1 MNNKHK
7 VIELILYVFIVIVG
21 VILLI
26 MSKVK
31 EPEPPNDATPPPAQV
46 SVQSAER
53 GIFDA
58 AISDR

>member
-7 VIELILYVFIVIVG
+7 VIELIFYVFIVIVG

-26 MSKVK
+26 MGKVK
-31 EPEPPNDATPPPAQV
+31 EPEPPSATPPPAQV

-53 GIFDA
+53 GTYDA
-58 AISDR
+58 AISDQ